1 MSGIIYF
8 TSGKTLE
15 INEFEYTQ
23 IAPKLQNGGIRLYK
37 VRGKGFVPLN
47 SATME
52 FVEHVPEPV
61 VVKKGTS
68 VGPSDLAEK
77 IVATPSKTQA
87 EEDANDEA
95 WAETQPHKQYDH
107 KEEPKTLQER
117 KDEAMSDLMAKSNC
131 SHEPEKMNL
140 YVQHTAKGVRY
151 FPVCSFCGKRERYVS
166 ESKILKGEY
175 AGTPNEKWT
184 EADIETAQAW
194 VED

>member
-1 MSGIIYF
+1 MRGIIYF
-8 TSGKTLE
+8 TSGKQLE
-15 INEFEYTQ
+15 ISEFDYAQ

-61 VVKKGTS
+61 VEEKPIVVQKAPVPTQS
-68 VGPSDLAEK
+68 V
-77 IVATPSKTQA
+77 IVEGGST
-87 EEDANDEA
+87 EEEV
-95 WAETQPHKQYDH
+95 QPKS
-107 KEEPKTLQER
+107 LQER

-131 SHEPEKMNL
+131 KHESEKMNL

-175 AGTPNEKWT
+175 AGTLNEKWT
-184 EADIETAQAW
+184 EADIKTAQAW